1 MIWKN
6 LALLRSKT
14 TLTQLVFAVL
24 IIGIAFSL
32 RMVLLP
38 PTGRVIYS
46 TFYPAIALIALMC
59 GFRVA
64 IVGMLFAGV
73 LAYLFLLPPLN
84 ELKTLNLE
92 AAIGLATYFIAAT
105 IICLALREVDER
117 GKRIRIINDRLEDLL
132 STHEVGKTL
141 AGLVEIIATTIEVR
155 DPYTIGHQRK
165 VSQLATAIAKKLQL
179 SDLTVMGIQL
189 AGMIL
194 DLGKLYVPVVVLN
207 RSAKLTP
214 EEMAMVR
221 QHPKAAY
228 EVLKN
233 LASPWPLAE
242 MIYQHHE
249 RLDGTG
255 YPNQLQGNYILIEA
269 RILAVADVVE
279 AMTARRPYRESLGL
293 EAALEEITRG
303 KNTKYDA
310 TVVNACID
318 LFRFDGFKW
327 KD

>member
-1 MIWKN
+1 MNGGN
-6 LALLRSKT
+6 LTLSWPKT
-14 TLTQLVFAVL
+14 ALTQLVFAVL
-24 IIGIAFSL
+24 MVGIAFSL

-64 IVGMLFAGV
+64 MISILFAGV

-92 AAIGLATYFIAAT
+92 DALGLLTYFIAAT
-105 IICLALREVDER
+105 IICFALKEVDER
-117 GKRIRIINDRLEDLL
+117 GKRIQIINDRLQDLM

-141 AGLVEIIATTIEVR
+141 AGLVEIIATTIEIR

-179 SDLTVMGIQL
+179 SDLTVMGIHL

-194 DLGKLYVPVVVLN
+194 DLGKLYVPVEVLN

-214 EEMAMVR
+214 QEQAMIR

-255 YPNQLQGNYILIEA
+255 YPNQLQGDHILIEA

-293 EAALEEITRG
+293 ETALNEITKG
-303 KNTKYDA
+303 ASIKYDEA
-310 TVVNACID
+310 VVNACLD
-318 LFRFDGFKW
+318 LFRVDGFIW
-327 KD
+327 LN

>member
-1 MIWKN
+1 MNGGN
-6 LALLRSKT
+6 LTLPWPKT
-14 TLTQLVFAVL
+14 ALTQLVFAVL
-24 IIGIAFSL
+24 LVGIAFSL
-32 RMVLLP
+32 RIVLLP

-64 IVGMLFAGV
+64 MISILFAGV

-92 AAIGLATYFIAAT
+92 DALGLLTYFIAAT
-105 IICLALREVDER
+105 IICFALREVDER
-117 GKRIRIINDRLEDLL
+117 GKRIQIINDRLQDLM

-141 AGLVEIIATTIEVR
+141 AGLVEIIATTIEIR

-179 SDLTVMGIQL
+179 SDLTVMGIHL

-194 DLGKLYVPVVVLN
+194 DLGKLYVPVEVLN

-214 EEMAMVR
+214 QEQAMIR

-255 YPNQLQGNYILIEA
+255 YPNQLQGDHILIEA

-293 EAALEEITRG
+293 ETALNEITKG
-303 KNTKYDA
+303 ASIKYDEA
-310 TVVNACID
+310 VVNACID
-318 LFRFDGFKW
+318 SLGGKSIS
-327 KD
+327 K

>member
-1 MIWKN
+1 MNGGN
-6 LALLRSKT
+6 LTLPWPKT
-14 TLTQLVFAVL
+14 ALTQLVFAVL
-24 IIGIAFSL
+24 LVGIAFSL
-32 RMVLLP
+32 RIVLLP

-64 IVGMLFAGV
+64 MISILFAGV

-92 AAIGLATYFIAAT
+92 DALGLLTYFIAAT
-105 IICLALREVDER
+105 IICFALREVDER
-117 GKRIRIINDRLEDLL
+117 GKRIQIINDRLQDLM

-141 AGLVEIIATTIEVR
+141 AGLVEIIATTIEIR

-179 SDLTVMGIQL
+179 SDLTVMGIHL

-194 DLGKLYVPVVVLN
+194 DLGKLYVPVEVLN

-214 EEMAMVR
+214 QEQAMIR

-255 YPNQLQGNYILIEA
+255 YPNQLQGDHILIEA

-293 EAALEEITRG
+293 ETALNEITKG
-303 KNTKYDA
+303 ASIKYDEA
-310 TVVNACID
+310 VVNACID